1 MIKTKD
7 GYVKMIDSK
16 YQGHDHKL
24 LSSNGG
30 DWEVHKSRNNE
41 PDKIVRTDST
51 GAISTDKALIYS
63 ELSLNDKKAYIHRLG
78 QSGTIGKGRDS
89 AVIKTTSYSS
99 NSTLFSHKSSTGS
112 WDLSTSS
119 NKLNLYY
126 ISDSYYNSGEGDFN
140 ALTFPNKTGTL
151 ATTLDIPSISIVA
164 GKSKETVNAEEK
176 NPYLMLISK
185 VKDSAGVETVKNI
198 GQVKILGTGS
208 TNINSNANG
217 SIYVSSVLYKAGTGL
232 FETPVAAT
240 NITGYTT
247 NTLAVKLDYQ
257 ESGANYPVKSHTSG
271 LYVTVPWRTIKVK
284 GSSINRLELDL
295 LEGDNVKLVKSNSED
310 GSTANVTISAK
321 DTLYDAGSGLTL
333 SGTTFKVNTGS
344 DNKADRIFGVKVD
357 TEDKLYTKVPWI
369 EYKQGD
375 GIVIANVDGDTT
387 GYNKTI
393 SHKDTSSVDTEI
405 TYGPSQNVIGS
416 DAATIDI
423 PYIKVDTY
431 GHITTLG
438 TRTYTS
444 KNTTYTAE
452 DGIKLDT
459 GGIFKHSHKLS
470 NKKDAYGSTAT
481 TASAAKGTIT
491 VTDVQY
497 NEFGHITKSTDRTIT
512 LSQDHYK
519 VSNLSQGN
527 SGLKQDGTGKEISV
541 PYIEI
546 NSDGHITSYSTNTF
560 TVSGFISSITP
571 GTGLTG
577 TDTDTA
583 ITDTGTINLKTASTS
598 EIGGIKIYKDN
609 TTTSVSAKKSSITA
623 QTTFDRFYGL
633 EIDSDDKAFTYVPW
647 TDDRVTSVDYHYN
660 PITDNN
666 KQLNASG
673 NDNTNITNSSTGQL
687 NVIVGLKRDAAGHI
701 TEVIS
706 KKIYSTDTT
715 QFTISAGDSD
725 DDVVI
730 LTGTQGTNGV
740 SYEASHAKK
749 FSTTGSTYT
758 SGNTVTSISG
768 SGGSGTIKIPQI
780 TVDSYGHVTA
790 AEDESVTITMPTI
803 PAAPTLSDL
812 GGISGISI
820 ADANKTNNPILTLTA
835 TKIGTTVTLGGSVA
849 EMVGATSTKEGK
861 AGLVPK
867 PAKGEQT
874 QYLKGNGTW
883 DTPEDTTYS
892 NGTGLALSTTNVFSL
907 KTAASGQLGGIQ
919 LGYPEAN
926 KKYAVKLDSS
936 NRAYVEVPWEADS
949 WRPITNVYNGTDT
962 ATSLSQKGAKQLYD
976 DLCDLIPPSTSISFE
991 ETGSRWNPI
1000 YINRLGEFTPS
1011 YLGIVAETSQTFTI
1025 NSKSFSLNFY
1035 RYPIGCHT
1043 TEDEIEWWHYIVFV
1057 RGEIPYNCFKDTREK
1072 EKKCTE
1078 TVPSGFRPSGGCHQ
1092 SLWAGA
1098 DGNEDNRGLSIFISS
1113 GGAVFLQ
1120 GFDSPSSDFG
1130 GSTIQVNFSY
1140 VYRY

>member
-119 NKLNLYY
+119 NKLNLHY

-140 ALTFPNKTGTL
+140 TLTFPNKTGTL

-185 VKDSAGVETVKNI
+185 VKDSAGVETIKNI

-232 FETPVAAT
+232 SETLVDAT
-240 NITGYTT
+240 SITGYTT
-247 NTLAVKLDYQ
+247 NTLAVKLGYQ
-257 ESGANYPVKSHTSG
+257 EQGANYPVKSHTTG

-284 GSSINRLELDL
+284 DSSINRLELNL

-310 GSTANVTISAK
+310 GLTANVTISAI
-321 DTLYDAGSGLTL
+321 DTVYDAGSGLTL

-357 TEDKLYTKVPWI
+357 EENKLYTKVPWI

-375 GIVIANVDGDTT
+375 GIVIADVDGDNT

-393 SHKDTSSVDTEI
+393 SHKDTSTVDSET
-405 TYGPSQNVIGS
+405 TYGPSQNVTGS
-416 DAATIDI
+416 DGATIDI

-444 KNTTYTAE
+444 KNTTYTAD
-452 DGIKLDT
+452 DGIKLDN
-459 GGIFKHSHKLS
+459 GVFKHSHTLS
-470 NKKDAYGSTAT
+470 KKDTYGSTSR
-481 TASAAKGTIT
+481 TASAAGGTIT

-519 VSNLSQGN
+519 VSNLNQGK
-527 SGLKQDGTGKEISV
+527 SGLKEDDSGKEILV

-546 NSDGHITSYSTNTF
+546 NSDGHITNYNTSTF

-577 TDTDTA
+577 TDSDIA

-609 TTTSVSAKKSSITA
+609 NTTSVSAKKSSITA

-647 TDDRVTSVDYHYN
+647 TDDRVTKVDYHYTPTAN
-660 PITDNN
+660 EQ
-666 KQLNASG
+666 KQLKANSQEETDITG
-673 NDNTNITNSSTGQL
+673 TNGKLS
-687 NVIVGLKRDAAGHI
+687 VVVGLDRDAAGHI
-701 TEVIS
+701 TGLIS
-706 KKIYSTDTT
+706 KKIYSTDTKS
-715 QFTISAGDSD
+715 FTITAGASD

-730 LTGTQGTNGV
+730 LSGTNGTNAV
-740 SYEASHAKK
+740 TYSASHAEKGPK
-749 FSTTGSTYT
+749 DGYISNNIT
-758 SGNTVTSISG
+758 TSISG
-768 SGGSGTIKIPQI
+768 YSSSGTIKIPQI
-780 TVDSYGHVTA
+780 TVDKYGHVTVA
-790 AEDESVTITMPTI
+790 TDESITITMPDKQTI
-803 PAAPTLSDL
+803 PTLLDL
-812 GGISGISI
+812 GGISGITI
-820 ADANKTNNPILTLTA
+820 ADANKINNPILALTA
-835 TKIGTTVTLGGSVA
+835 TKSGTTVTLGGSVA
-849 EMVGATSTKEGK
+849 EMVGATSTKDGK
-861 AGLVPK
+861 TGLVPK

-874 QYLKGNGTW
+874 QYLKGDGTW
-883 DTPEDTTYS
+883 DTPENTTYS
-892 NGTGLALSTTNVFSL
+892 NGTGLALSDTNVFSL
-907 KTAASGQLGGIQ
+907 KTATSGQLGGIK

-936 NRAYVEVPWEADS
+936 NRAYVEVPWEEDS
-949 WRPITNVYNGTDT
+949 WRPITNVYNGTST
-962 ATSLSQKGAKQLYD
+962 TNSLSQKGAKQLYD
-976 DLCDLIPPSTSISFE
+976 DLYDLIPSDLSLT
-991 ETGSRWNPI
+991 ETGSSYWPI
-1000 YINRLGEFTPS
+1000 YIDSYGDPTQCSSKYHGSLHFT
-1011 YLGIVAETSQTFTI
+1011 
-1025 NSKSFSLNFY
+1025 
-1035 RYPIGCHT
+1035 
-1043 TEDEIEWWHYIVFV
+1043 
-1057 RGEIPYNCFKDTREK
+1057 
-1072 EKKCTE
+1072 
-1078 TVPSGFRPSGGCHQ
+1078 SG
-1092 SLWAGA
+1092 
-1098 DGNEDNRGLSIFISS
+1098 SS
-1113 GGAVFLQ
+1113 GTVYCYQFGPIVILQ
-1120 GFDSPSSDFG
+1120 GHIRNIDTTKTSVRNYLFTLPDSCPAPQDVMGFAIVQRNGYSNDRNTVIRINTSGIGYVDPYYSDYSIDG
-1130 GSTIQVNFSY
+1130 DYSKYGYYLQVCY
-1140 VYRY
+1140 II

>member
-119 NKLNLYY
+119 NKLNLHY

-140 ALTFPNKTGTL
+140 TLTFPNKTGTL
-151 ATTLDIPSISIVA
+151 ATTLDIPSISIVT

-198 GQVKILGTGS
+198 GQVRILGTGS

-232 FETPVAAT
+232 SETPVAAT

-247 NTLAVKLDYQ
+247 NTLAVKLDYVEQ
-257 ESGANYPVKSHTSG
+257 GANYPVKSHTTG

-284 GSSINRLELDL
+284 DSSINRLGLNL
-295 LEGDNVKLVKSNSED
+295 LEGDNVKLVKSNSD
-310 GSTANVTISAK
+310 DNLTANVTISAI

-344 DNKADRIFGVKVD
+344 DIKADRIFGVKVD
-357 TEDKLYTKVPWI
+357 ADNKLYTKVPWI

-375 GIVIANVDGDTT
+375 GIVIVNVDGDDT

-393 SHKDTSSVDTEI
+393 SHKDTSTVDTET
-405 TYGPSQNVIGS
+405 TYGPSQNVTGS
-416 DAATIDI
+416 DGATIDI

-438 TRTYTS
+438 TKTYTS
-444 KNTTYTAE
+444 KNTTYAAD
-452 DGIKLDT
+452 DGIKLDN
-459 GGIFKHSHKLS
+459 GIFKHSHTLT
-470 NKKDAYGSTAT
+470 KKDAYGSTDKK
-481 TASAAKGTIT
+481 ASAAGGTII

-527 SGLKQDGTGKEISV
+527 SGLKQDGAGKEISV

-546 NSDGHITSYSTNTF
+546 NSDGHITKYDTNTF

-609 TTTSVSAKKSSITA
+609 TDYSVSAKKSSITA
-623 QTTFDRFYGL
+623 ETTDFSRYYGL
-633 EIDSDDKAFTYVPW
+633 EIDGDDKAFVYIPW
-647 TDDRVTSVDYHYN
+647 TDTKVTAVANHYN
-660 PITDNN
+660 PITDNT

-706 KKIYSTDTT
+706 KKIYSTDTKS
-715 QFTISAGDSD
+715 FTITAGSSD

-730 LTGTQGTNGV
+730 LSGTNGTNAV
-740 SYEASHAKK
+740 TYSASHAEKGPK
-749 FSTTGSTYT
+749 DGYT
-758 SGNTVTSISG
+758 SSNTTTTISG
-768 SGGSGTIKIPQI
+768 YGSSETIKIPQI
-780 TVDSYGHVTA
+780 TVDKYGHVTVA
-790 AEDESVTITMPTI
+790 TDESITITMPNKQTI
-803 PAAPTLSDL
+803 PTLSDL
-812 GGISGISI
+812 GGISDIII
-820 ADANKTNNPILTLTA
+820 ANANKNNNPILELTA
-835 TKIGTTVTLGGSVA
+835 TKSGTTVTLGGSVA
-849 EMVGATSTKEGK
+849 EMVGATSTKDGK
-861 AGLVPK
+861 TGLVPK

-874 QYLKGNGTW
+874 QYLKGDGTW
-883 DTPEDTTYS
+883 DTPQGTKYGAS
-892 NGTGLALSTTNVFSL
+892 TGLSLSTDNKFSL

-919 LGYPEAN
+919 LGYSESG

-936 NRAYVEVPWEADS
+936 NKAYVEVPWEEDS
-949 WRPITNVYNGTDT
+949 WRPITNSYNGTNT
-962 ATSLSQKGAKQLYD
+962 TTSLSQKGAKQLYD
-976 DLCDLIPPSTSISFE
+976 DLCDLIPSDFSLT
-991 ETGSRWNPI
+991 ETGSSHWPI
-1000 YINRLGEFTPS
+1000 YIDSYGDPTQCSFKYHGKLSFT
-1011 YLGIVAETSQTFTI
+1011 YG
-1025 NSKSFSLNFY
+1025 
-1035 RYPIGCHT
+1035 
-1043 TEDEIEWWHYIVFV
+1043 
-1057 RGEIPYNCFKDTREK
+1057 
-1072 EKKCTE
+1072 
-1078 TVPSGFRPSGGCHQ
+1078 
-1092 SLWAGA
+1092 
-1098 DGNEDNRGLSIFISS
+1098 SS
-1113 GGAVFLQ
+1113 GSVYCYQFGPIVIIQGHISKLDTTKTAFDNYVFTLPYGCPPPYDII
-1120 GFDSPSSDFG
+1120 GFPIVQRNGYENDRNSVIRIQEDYGYVDPNYSDYNPNG
-1130 GSTIQVNFSY
+1130 KNYYFSVCY
-1140 VYRY
+1140 LTSWDD